1 MKKSITTKYHF
12 ESIFKA
18 KVVHG
23 PIAIAT
29 AMSYS
34 LVLRLAA
41 PGDLY
46 FLPVSCLEYSDRW
59 RLDSLTFTALF
70 TPFFGVRE
78 ICRN

>member
-1 MKKSITTKYHF
+1 
-12 ESIFKA
+12 
-18 KVVHG
+18 
-23 PIAIAT
+23 
-29 AMSYS
+29 MSYS